1 MNIGFVVNNL
11 GNSELT
17 YDLIKEI
24 NNNSDVSSNIF
35 FQNHLPP
42 IIIPE
47 CLSMNIS
54 GLSGFRGKAVAFD
67 LQSAAIIDETNCKT
81 ENILYLYNLEWLH
94 NIINYKLCLDLLNKF
109 KIYAR
114 SQSHKAV
121 IENFTGRKDV
131 EVVQSI
137 KELFE
142 CLI

>member
-1 MNIGFVVNNL
+1 MNVAFIVNNL

-24 NNNSDVSSNIF
+24 NKSPDISSNIF

-54 GLSGFRGKAVAFD
+54 GLSGFKGKAVAFD
-67 LQSAAIIDETNCKT
+67 LQSAALIDETNCKT
-81 ENILYLYNLEWLH
+81 ENILYLYNLEWLY
-94 NIINYKLCLDLLNKF
+94 NVINYKMCVDLLNKF

-114 SQSHKAV
+114 SASHKN
-121 IENFTGRKDV
+121 IIQNFTGRKDI
-131 EVVQSI
+131 EVVGSM
-137 KELFE
+137 KEFFE
-142 CLI
+142 CLN